1 MPCLSAII
9 SRIRQ
14 DIQSAV
20 FRKEGGLCVLVSRI
34 KDDVHFLVSR
44 IGGVRGVAS
53 RLTDS
58 IDATR
63 GVASRLTDSIDAT
76 ISRFGGLSAI
86 IHMQV
91 TNVQA
96 DVYRLGGAN
105 GTISRIGDTNGSVT
119 RLGGLEALITST
131 TKSPNAI
138 CSIVCSIGTTDDG
151 YEVFMVKEGVFLLF
165 DGYEFS
171 VLKEHGKIL
180 SK

>member
-1 MPCLSAII
+1 MSCLSAII
-9 SRIRQ
+9 SRISQ
-14 DIQSAV
+14 DIQSAA
-20 FRKEGGLCVLVSRI
+20 FRKEGRLYALVSCIR
-34 KDDVHFLVSR
+34 DDVHALISR
-44 IGGVRGVAS
+44 IGGARGIAS
-53 RLTDS
+53 RL
-58 IDATR
+58 IYP
-63 GVASRLTDSIDAT
+63 IDAT
-76 ISRFGGLSAI
+76 ISRVGGLSAV
-86 IHMQV
+86 IHRKV

-105 GTISRIGDTNGSVT
+105 GIISRIGESNGLAT
-119 RLGGLEALITST
+119 RLGGLSAEISSIT
-131 TKSPNAI
+131 KRPNAV